1 MSFDSWGN
9 LIVWKNRSN
18 IFASDFTFTVVTP
31 ITDIQW
37 SPCGMYIA
45 LCGDEGQ
52 LQVVSGNDGSTVFAI
67 HAVSTSLYG
76 RYAEFNC
83 LSWNVD
89 STRIVLGT
97 SRGEVIEVDPN
108 QNGRFLSMMTMHENT
123 PVCKVDYFGR
133 VEYFKVQPERNQER
147 GVDNIAG
154 DDDGWLACQGL
165 SVYMEDGE
173 VAIFNAFTETRCNC
187 VQVCIDMALDGSI

>member
-1 MSFDSWGN
+1 
-9 LIVWKNRSN
+9 
-18 IFASDFTFTVVTP
+18 
-31 ITDIQW
+31 
-37 SPCGMYIA
+37 MYIA

-52 LQVVSGNDGSTVFAI
+52 LQVVSGHDGTTIFAI
-67 HAVSTSLYG
+67 HAVSTALYG
-76 RYAEFNC
+76 RYAEFSC

-108 QNGRFLSMMTMHENT
+108 QNGHFLSMMTMHENT

-133 VEYFKVQPERNQER
+133 AQYFKLPHGQAGNELPANVPV
-147 GVDNIAG
+147 GGMG
-154 DDDGWLACQGL
+154 DDWMASQGL

-173 VAIFNAFTETRCNC
+173 VAIFNTFTETRCSC
-187 VQVCIDMALDGSI
+187 VQVS